1 MKKTLYTFIALLFS
15 ASIFAQAPQSFKYQ
29 AIVRDA
35 NGQLIVNQQIGIRT
49 SIIQDSVNGYS
60 VYTET
65 FSASS
70 NNFGLVNINI
80 GMGNLNNNFSSIN
93 WANGPF
99 FIKIEMDISGGTSYQ
114 YFGTS
119 QLLSVPYS
127 LYSHHADS
135 ANFAYTSQDSFNP
148 SYPDGFQ
155 NITPITFE
163 VNNSTTYTVP
173 DGKHLYILNIFG
185 DSGPVNKLFLNGL
198 KIAAGAFNNTFD
210 NTSQHLSQ
218 PIIANAGD
226 VFSTSHTMYWT
237 INGYLIDY

>member
-1 MKKTLYTFIALLFS
+1 MKKTLYTFIALLLS

-29 AIVRDA
+29 AIVRDV
-35 NGQLIVNQQIGIRT
+35 NGQLIVNQQIGIQI
-49 SIIQDSVNGYS
+49 SILKDSTNGYS

-65 FSASS
+65 FSISS

-80 GMGNLNNNFSSIN
+80 GLGNSNNNFSTIN

-99 FIKIEMDISGGTSYQ
+99 FIKIEMDITGGTSYQ
-114 YFGTS
+114 DFGTS

-127 LYSHHADS
+127 LYSNHADS
-135 ANFAYTSQDSFNP
+135 SNFAYRSQDSFNP

-173 DGKHLYILNIFG
+173 DGKHLYILNIYSVG
-185 DSGPVNKLFLNGL
+185 GGNEKLLLNGL
-198 KIAAGAFNNTFD
+198 TIASGIFNTTQNYG
-210 NTSQHLSQ
+210 SQHLSQ
-218 PIIANAGD
+218 PFIANAGD
-226 VFSTSHTMYWT
+226 IFSASNVTYWT
-237 INGYLIDY
+237 INGYLINY

>member
-35 NGQLIVNQQIGIRT
+35 NGQLIANQQIGIQI
-49 SIIQDSVNGYS
+49 SILKDSVNGYS

-65 FSASS
+65 FSVSS

-80 GMGNLNNNFSSIN
+80 GMGNSNNNFSTIN
-93 WANGPF
+93 WANGTF
-99 FIKIEMDISGGTSYQ
+99 FIKIEIDISGGTSYQ
-114 YFGTS
+114 DFGTS

-127 LYSHHADS
+127 LYSNHADS
-135 ANFAYTSQDSFNP
+135 ANFAYSSKDSFNP

-155 NITPITFE
+155 NITPITFR
-163 VNNSTTYTVP
+163 VDQSTTYTVP
-173 DGKHLYILNIFG
+173 DGKHLYILNIFSEG
-185 DSGPVNKLFLNGL
+185 GAYNKLILNGL
-198 KIAAGAFNNTFD
+198 AIASGSFNTINID
-210 NTSQHLSQ
+210 GSQHLSQ
-218 PIIANAGD
+218 PFIANAGD
-226 VFSTSHTMYWT
+226 VISATYQSLWT